1 MLPYWLLFLFAAYQA
16 ISKVRPEQLKTS
28 LAILQW
34 RLIGAIIFLMVGLRF
49 EVGGDWFV
57 YLNNLAEIDL
67 PFNQIMEYG
76 KGDLLFNV
84 VSWFGVKTGLGIY
97 LPNLFAA
104 SAFTLGLMTFCRN
117 CPRPWLA
124 LLLAVPYLIIVV
136 AMGYTRQG
144 AAIGMILIAMVALEK
159 KSIFKFLF
167 WTVIAA
173 FFHKSAVILIPLALF
188 SGVRRP
194 VMSAFLLACTGT
206 LLFVLLLQE
215 HVDFLIYGYIDN
227 KYQSSGAAIR
237 VAMNAVPACIFLLFR
252 SRFRLDSAK
261 QSFWTWMSWGALGFI
276 LILYLSPSSTAVDR
290 VALYWIPLQLY
301 VGSRFPDAMVVS
313 GRSTAWWVSLV
324 VSYCAAVQFVWLFF
338 ADTAFA
344 WVPYKFFPW
353 EWLWK

>member
-1 MLPYWLLFLFAAYQA
+1 MLPYWLLFLFVAFKA
-16 ISKVRPEQLKTS
+16 ISKVRPEQLTTS

-34 RLIGAIIFLMVGLRF
+34 RLIGAIILLMVGLRF

-57 YLNNLAEIDL
+57 YIKNLDEMDVS
-67 PFNQIMEYG
+67 FNQIREYG
-76 KGDLLFNV
+76 KGDLLFDVLN
-84 VSWFGVKTGLGIY
+84 WFGVKTGLGIY
-97 LPNLFAA
+97 LPNLFSA
-104 SAFTLGLMTFCRN
+104 SAFTLGLMVFCRN

-159 KSIFKFLF
+159 KNIFKFLF
-167 WTVIAA
+167 WTVIASL
-173 FFHKSAVILIPLALF
+173 FHKSAVILIPLALF
-188 SGVRRP
+188 SEVRRP
-194 VMSAFLLACTGT
+194 VVSAILLAFTGA

-215 HVDFLIYGYIDN
+215 HVDFLIYGYIET

-237 VAMNAVPACIFLLFR
+237 IAMNAFPACIFLFFR

-261 QSFWTWMSWGALGFI
+261 LSFWTWMSWGALGFI
-276 LILYLSPSSTAVDR
+276 LILYFSPSSTAVDR

-301 VGSRFPDAMVVS
+301 VGSRFPDAMVVNGGS
-313 GRSTAWWVSLV
+313 KAWWVSLV
-324 VSYCAAVQFVWLFF
+324 VAYCAAVQFVWLFF